1 MLSGVPL
8 RTQIASVIDALA
20 KTAVAEISKV
30 VEEGMVVL
38 RLEMC
43 QRENEIKRLKSSVEV
58 LHGELR
64 VARQAVTLRPRDEG
78 PSGIRDQR
86 NLVLS
91 GENYRALS
99 RSKVEVKCE
108 PVEEGSRELRRQS
121 NKTGEEYPY
130 EGGQWNS
137 TIPKEMGCSR
147 PDFLTLG
154 PSSLSCLAESSLDS
168 GLNLSCNSSAG
179 FQQNPFSRGLPSYSQ
194 YRNTMRRR
202 TVKRLMFKKRFICPY
217 CGKSFERSGHLER
230 HKRIH
235 TGEKPYRCE
244 ICGRRFNQK
253 CSLKEHMKI
262 HRRCLQLP
270 PEEMQVGQQV
280 PIPEV
285 NPIIDQHQSDKKCLL
300 KVDENQTLMEETQP
314 SSVQVKSE
322 PVEENIT
329 QPEFNSGNDQTASR
343 PDDVGENITA
353 LESTSQLWM
362 PRLQNNPESSSSEF
376 LSSSSPNMSSYPA
389 IAQLLQP
396 AEASCSSSSSFFQ
409 GKPYGELKN
418 KMISQTPRE
427 SPSLIVS
434 SNPSLH
440 GVSEVQLDHLQRR
453 VFNPKKCFM
462 CSYCGKIFER
472 AGHLERHLRIHTGE
486 KPYGCHICGRCFN
499 QKSSLKGHMKTHR
512 NGETTDTLEPHHLM
526 FTVPDNKLMENFMD
540 PSSGPAAAGEQF
552 PGPAYSDSFREETIM
567 VKLEPR
573 GQNFFLSQIG
583 ADNSIAEASKSQLWT
598 SALEKNI
605 ETSDQTVLFLQDD
618 KYHLGSPSGGASKP
632 QGYNSPTTDLTFINN
647 KEEKDQFTVMA
658 PQPRSSDLSDAPEL
672 HEGHEVSVSVYSS
685 VRDEIHQDG
694 VFEFNMAASGS
705 YEDSCSADATG
716 QSSYICSNCGQ
727 SFESFSKFQEHQCE
741 QTPEQALG
749 CKICGKTFNQM
760 SILKLHLKLHVK

>member
-8 RTQIASVIDALA
+8 RSQIASVIDALA

-64 VARQAVTLRPRDEG
+64 ATRQAVTLRPRDEG
-78 PSGIRDQR
+78 QSGHRDQR
-86 NLVLS
+86 NPVLS
-91 GENYRALS
+91 GENYRTMS
-99 RSKVEVKCE
+99 ESKVEVKCE
-108 PVEEGSRELRRQS
+108 PVEEGSQELRRRT
-121 NKTGEEYPY
+121 NKSGEEYPY

-137 TIPKEMGCSR
+137 TMQKEMGCSR

-154 PSSLSCLAESSLDS
+154 PSSLSCLAESSLES
-168 GLNLSCNSSAG
+168 GLNLSCSSSAG
-179 FQQNPFSRGLPSYSQ
+179 FQQNLFSRGLPGYSQ

-280 PIPEV
+280 PPIPEV
-285 NPIIDQHQSDKKCLL
+285 NPIIDQHQPDKTRPSKE
-300 KVDENQTLMEETQP
+300 DENQTLTEETRP
-314 SSVQVKSE
+314 SPVQVKSE
-322 PVEENIT
+322 PVEENVT
-329 QPEFNSGNDQTASR
+329 QLEFTSGNDQTANRADNVS
-343 PDDVGENITA
+343 DNITA
-353 LESTSQLWM
+353 LESTSQLWT
-362 PRLQNNPESSSSEF
+362 PRLQNDPEPSSSEF

-396 AEASCSSSSSFFQ
+396 PVEASCSSSFFQ

-418 KMISQTPRE
+418 QKISQTPRG
-427 SPSLIVS
+427 SPSLMGS
-434 SNPSLH
+434 SNP
-440 GVSEVQLDHLQRR
+440 GPEVQMDHLQRR
-453 VFNPKKCFM
+453 VLNPKKCFL

-499 QKSSLKGHMKTHR
+499 QKSSLKSHMKTHR
-512 NGETTDTLEPHHLM
+512 NGETTYTLEPHHLM
-526 FTVPDNKLMENFMD
+526 FTVPENKLLENFMD
-540 PSSGPAAAGEQF
+540 ASSGPTAAGEQL

-573 GQNFFLSQIG
+573 GENYFSLSQIG
-583 ADNSIAEASKSQLWT
+583 ADDNMAEASRSQLWT

-605 ETSDQTVLFLQDD
+605 ETSDQTVLFLQDE
-618 KYHLGSPSGGASKP
+618 KYHLRSPSGGVGKP
-632 QGYNSPTTDLTFINN
+632 EGYDSPAKDLTFVNN
-647 KEEKDQFTVMA
+647 KEKDQFAAMA
-658 PQPRSSDLSDAPEL
+658 PQPGSSDLTDAREL
-672 HEGHEVSVSVYSS
+672 HDGHEVSVSVYSS
-685 VRDEIHQDG
+685 VRDGIHQDD

-705 YEDSCSADATG
+705 YEDSCRADATG

-727 SFESFSKFQEHQCE
+727 SFDSFSKFQEHHCE
-741 QTPEQALG
+741 QTSEQALG